1 MLPRTLVALHCNSTM
16 SSPLLVKIS
25 RDGKEIGTY
34 EAKEAVRLLVYGTL
48 KETDFD
54 WHEGMTEWAPLV
66 KLQASEARRQLAERA
81 LQQKQEEA
89 IKAEQLAQEKDKA
102 KEEEDRALKEAIRLR
117 LEREGPSFR
126 CHCCRKTFSRPL
138 GAPAEDDGGV
148 QVIGV
153 IILVVAIF
161 AGLSTGLGIVGA
173 LLFGMTGLAMYWGP
187 VIRSR
192 LPSLCPHCKS
202 TNFSRPEKT
211 DEQK

>member
-1 MLPRTLVALHCNSTM
+1 MLPPTLVALHCNSTM

-48 KETDFD
+48 KETDFY
-54 WHEGMTEWAPLV
+54 WHEGMTEWAPLL

-81 LQQKQEEA
+81 EQQKQEEA

-102 KEEEDRALKEAIRLR
+102 KEEENRAVTEAVRVRLKNEIANRY
-117 LEREGPSFR
+117 R
-126 CHCCRKTFSRPL
+126 CHCCRESFPKPMGGPEGDS
-138 GAPAEDDGGV
+138 DGV
-148 QVIGV
+148 QVLGV
-153 IILVVAIF
+153 IILLVAII

-173 LLFGMTGLAMYWGP
+173 LLFGMAGLAMYWGP
-187 VIRSR
+187 EIRSR
-192 LPSLCPHCKS
+192 LPSLCPNCRS

-211 DEQK
+211 DE